1 MALRR
6 TLVVTQFYGR
16 IKGGHLGAKKAY
28 ESMCLRRFYDETEA
42 YQELKHFL
50 MIYHCDSPKILYIAI
65 GCRKSHNQ
73 GAKVYI
79 ACKQFSKTLHR
90 FSGPVKI

>member
-28 ESMCLRRFYDETEA
+28 ESMYLRRFYDE
-42 YQELKHFL
+42 
-50 MIYHCDSPKILYIAI
+50 
-65 GCRKSHNQ
+65 KS
-73 GAKVYI
+73 
-79 ACKQFSKTLHR
+79 R
-90 FSGPVKI
+90 FIKN

>member
-28 ESMCLRRFYDETEA
+28 ESMYLRRYIRYQNLSIA
-42 YQELKHFL
+42 YWNTF
-50 MIYHCDSPKILYIAI
+50 
-65 GCRKSHNQ
+65 
-73 GAKVYI
+73 
-79 ACKQFSKTLHR
+79 F
-90 FSGPVKI
+90 